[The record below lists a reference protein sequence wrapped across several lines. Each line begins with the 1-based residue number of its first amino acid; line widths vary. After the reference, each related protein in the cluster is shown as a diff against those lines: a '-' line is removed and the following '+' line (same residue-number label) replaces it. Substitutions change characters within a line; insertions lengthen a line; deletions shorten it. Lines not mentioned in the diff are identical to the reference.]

1 MSSFTGTFLKLLGN
15 STAMMLLFLP
25 AVSAMHEEYLRGE
38 TGITSSSRPSSSVY
52 PIEQERTGKSKIIT
66 GLIRDVEI
74 LQAHEKD
81 YIDFFRELIT
91 PELITSI
98 KKNLQANEAILS
110 YLKKLQ
116 AGELTE
122 DKTLEEI
129 LMLRYSFIDSRRKNS
144 LTFHD
149 NFINNPSDRGRILYG
164 PTNPNI
170 YDLLTPEQ
178 QILSIKAI
186 DKYQT
191 FNRVILGIA
200 SMVDLRTLPIHT
212 KRLLRASP
220 TLCSLLEGSS
230 KGFGHPDET
239 FILKAAYKGQMSD
252 YEYFT
257 THLRYTEQVTLTY
270 YSSFHKQEKTI
281 TVPPHEKKFLEP
293 TWQHPYALSELPYP
307 EFLKPYPL
315 KRSERAPFVTSPSSS
330 SSGYIPP
337 SIEFS
342 PSVPLAD
349 VQKQADLPLSP
360 EIPEEDSLPVAKS
373 SMTLP
378 SFSIVEE
385 PISTILEEQ
394 ERGNPTAPSSS
405 TPPLEELRLEITQ
418 SEESQPPDLA
428 PPRPRGMRS
437 FHAKMPETTPP
448 NHFVSLKGKHQKIL
462 DRLFDVTS
470 FSSVRYQDFA
480 ALWRSINGP
489 DSIKNASSGG
499 SHKAL
504 LDQNGKVITGIFAHG
519 ESQTF
524 GKRTIKYVRDAFHQI
539 GYGPTR

>member
-1 MSSFTGTFLKLLGN
+1 M
-15 STAMMLLFLP
+15 
-25 AVSAMHEEYLRGE
+25 
-38 TGITSSSRPSSSVY
+38 
-52 PIEQERTGKSKIIT
+52 
-66 GLIRDVEI
+66 
-74 LQAHEKD
+74 
-81 YIDFFRELIT
+81 
-91 PELITSI
+91 
-98 KKNLQANEAILS
+98 QANEAISS

-116 AGELTE
+116 TGELTE

-144 LTFHD
+144 LIFHK
-149 NFINNPSDRGRILYG
+149 NFINNPSGRGDILYG
-164 PTNPNI
+164 PTDPNI

-191 FNRVILGIA
+191 FNRIILGIA
-200 SMVDLRTLPIHT
+200 SMIDLRTLPANT

-220 TLCSLLEGSS
+220 TLCSLLEDSS

-270 YSSFHKQEKTI
+270 YSSFHKQEKTT

-307 EFLKPYPL
+307 KFLKPYPL
-315 KRSERAPFVTSPSSS
+315 ERSKRAPFVTSS
-330 SSGYIPP
+330 SSGYTPL
-337 SIEFS
+337 SIEVS
-342 PSVPLAD
+342 LSGPLVD
-349 VQKQADLPLSP
+349 VHKPADLPLSP
-360 EIPEEDSLPVAKS
+360 EIPEEGSLPVAKS

-385 PISTILEEQ
+385 PVSTILEEQ
-394 ERGNPTAPSSS
+394 ERDNPTAPSSS
-405 TPPLEELRLEITQ
+405 TPPLKELQFEITQ
-418 SEESQPPDLA
+418 SEESQTPDLA

-437 FHAKMPETTPP
+437 FHAKIPEATPL
-448 NHFVSLKGKHQKIL
+448 NHFVSLKGKHQRIL
-462 DRLFDVTS
+462 DRLFDVTR